1 MRVAGKSLGLA
12 LSLGLAQACSST
24 PSPQPAVTSQAEA
37 GPPAFVHDQISRT
50 DFNRWSA
57 KLDMPFYWA
66 AGDDDVLQPSGL
78 HLLFGVEAPER
89 DHWVE
94 GGRFTSAFEAE
105 YRALVAAQRGE
116 RTADALEAAEQAR
129 RAAVE
134 RELDQGNPTLIA
146 WDFSESADPDR
157 ALVEHVLASAR
168 IIEDLYARQKGV
180 AKLPAP
186 SDPASRRMV
195 HRNQGPF
202 CVAPATESD
211 PDCRALPDAERIFGL
226 YPTKLQSREDFCGI
240 LAKRRNADALLD
252 PFTVVRVKDG
262 KLRSVPYHEAYAT
275 PMKEVAQHLRA
286 AAGVQPPEEAALI
299 RYLEAAAK
307 AFEDGSWMEADEAW
321 AAMNAENSRWYL
333 RIGPDE
339 VYFEPCNRKAA
350 FHVSFARINQDSLAW
365 QAKLDPVKQEM
376 ENALS
381 ALAGRAYRARKVSF
395 HLPDF
400 IDIVI
405 NAGDSRK
412 PHGATI
418 GQSLPNWGPVA
429 NEGRGRTVAMTNL
442 YTDPDSQRTLTTQAE
457 SLLCAETMEVFSADP
472 APQIMSTVLHEAAHN
487 LGPAHEY
494 EVRGKTDDEIFGGP
508 LASTFEELK
517 AQTSA
522 LYLASWL
529 AEKGIIE
536 EAIARK
542 AHVRDLAWAFGHISR
557 GMYAASGQPK
567 PYSQLAAI
575 QLGFLMDEGAVRW
588 LAEDRAA
595 NGIDTGCFQV
605 DLPVMEAAAE
615 KLERRVLVIKG
626 KGLKRGADRLVA
638 EYVDAESR
646 QATMQVI
653 QERWLRAPKATFV
666 YSIRL

>member
-1 MRVAGKSLGLA
+1 MRVAGCSLCLGLA
-12 LSLGLAQACSST
+12 LACSST
-24 PSPQPAVTSQAEA
+24 PAPAPAPAPQAEVA
-37 GPPAFVHDQISRT
+37 PPAFVYDQIART

-57 KLDMPFYWA
+57 KLDLPFHWA
-66 AGDDDVLQPSGL
+66 AGDDEVLQPDGL
-78 HLLFGVEAPER
+78 HLLFGVQAR
-89 DHWVE
+89 DRAYWVD
-94 GGRFTSAFEAE
+94 GGRFTPAFRTE
-105 YRALVAAQRGE
+105 YLELVAAQRGE
-116 RTADALEAAEQAR
+116 RSAEEGVDAEERAR

-134 RELDQGNPTLIA
+134 RELDQGKPTLIA
-146 WDFSESADPDR
+146 WDFRGSAESDQ
-157 ALVEHVLASAR
+157 ALVDHILAAAR
-168 IIEDLYARQKGV
+168 LIEDLYARQKGV
-180 AKLPAP
+180 ARLAEPA
-186 SDPASRRMV
+186 DPASRRMM

-202 CVAPATESD
+202 CVAPSTESD
-211 PDCRALPDAERIFGL
+211 PNCRALPEAKRVFGL
-226 YPTKLQSREDFCGI
+226 YPTKLQSREDFCSI
-240 LAKRRNADALLD
+240 SSKRRNADALLD
-252 PFTVVRVKDG
+252 PFTVVRVKEG
-262 KLRSVPYHEAYAT
+262 KLTAVPYHEAYAA
-275 PMKEVAQHLRA
+275 PMKEVAEHLRA
-286 AAGVQPPEEAALI
+286 AAAVQPPEETALV

-307 AFEDGSWMEADEAW
+307 AFEDGSWLEADEAW

-381 ALAGRAYRARKVSF
+381 ALAGRAYRARKLSF

-400 IDIVI
+400 IDIVL

-442 YTDPDSQRTLTTQAE
+442 YTDPDSQKTLTTQAE
-457 SLLCAETMEVFSADP
+457 SLFCAPTMEVFTADP
-472 APQIMSTVLHEAAHN
+472 APQVMSTVLHEAAHN

-494 EVRGKTDDEIFGGP
+494 EVRGKTDDETFGGP
-508 LASTFEELK
+508 LASTLEELK

-529 AEKGIIE
+529 ADKGIIE
-536 EAIARK
+536 ESIARK

-557 GMYAASGQPK
+557 GMYAASGQPRS
-567 PYSQLAAI
+567 YSQLAAI
-575 QLGFLMDEGAVRW
+575 QLGFFMDEEAVRW
-588 LAEDRAA
+588 RAEELAA
-595 NGIDTGCFQV
+595 NGLDTGCFEV
-605 DLPVMEAAAE
+605 DLAAMKQAAE
-615 KLERRVLVIKG
+615 KLERLVLIIKG
-626 KGLKRGADRLVA
+626 QGRRRGAERLVA
-638 EYVDAESR
+638 EYVDAQPR

-653 QERWLRAPKATFV
+653 KERWLRAPKATFV
-666 YSIRL
+666 YAIRR

>member
-1 MRVAGKSLGLA
+1 MRVAGTSIGLCC
-12 LSLGLAQACSST
+12 LLACSST
-24 PSPQPAVTSQAEA
+24 PTSDPAAATAA
-37 GPPAFVHDQISRT
+37 APGPAFVYDRVTRT

-57 KLDMPFYWA
+57 KLDLPFYWA
-66 AGDDDVLQPSGL
+66 AGDDEVLRPEGL
-78 HLLFGVEAPER
+78 HLLFGVEGPGPEV
-89 DHWVE
+89 WVD
-94 GGRFTSAFEAE
+94 GARFTSAFQAE
-105 YRALVAAQRGE
+105 YEKVVAAQQGQRQTGTLAPE
-116 RTADALEAAEQAR
+116 ELRR

-134 RELDQGNPTLIA
+134 KELDQGHPTLIS
-146 WDFSESADPDR
+146 WDFAASSQADR
-157 ALVEHVLASAR
+157 GLVEHVLAAAE
-168 IIEDLYARQKGV
+168 IIEGLYARQKGV
-180 AKLPAP
+180 DQLQRPA
-186 SDPASRRMV
+186 DPASRRLMR
-195 HRNQGPF
+195 RNQGPF
-202 CVAPATESD
+202 CVAPGTESD
-211 PDCRALPDAERIFGL
+211 PDCRALPDVDRVFGL
-226 YPTKLQSREDFCGI
+226 YPAKLQQRTDFCGF
-240 LAKRRNADALLD
+240 LSKRKDADALLD
-252 PFTVVRVKDG
+252 PFTVVRVADG
-262 KLRSVPYHEAYAT
+262 RLQAVPYHRAYAA
-275 PMKEVAQHLRA
+275 PMKEVAEHLQA
-286 AAGVQPPEEAALI
+286 AAGLQPPEESALV
-299 RYLEAAAK
+299 RYLESAAK

-350 FHVSFARINQDSLAW
+350 FHVSFARINEDSLAW

-381 ALAGRAYRARKVSF
+381 RLAGRAYRARKVAF

-400 IDIVI
+400 IDIVL

-457 SLLCAETMEVFSADP
+457 SLFCDEVMEVFSAEP
-472 APQIMSTVLHEAAHN
+472 APQVMSTVLHEAAHN

-494 EVRGKTDDEIFGGP
+494 EVRGKTDDQIFGGP

-529 AEKGIIE
+529 AEKGVIE
-536 EAIARK
+536 KAVAQK

-557 GMYAASGQPK
+557 GMYTASDQPK
-567 PYSQLAAI
+567 SYSQLAAI
-575 QLGFLMDEGAVRW
+575 QFGFLMDEGAVKW
-588 LAEDRAA
+588 MAERRAA
-595 NGIDTGCFQV
+595 NGLDMGCFQV
-605 DLPVMEAAAE
+605 DLAQMEAAAE
-615 KLERRVLVIKG
+615 KLEKRVLIIKG
-626 KGLKRGADRLVA
+626 QGRKRGAERLVA
-638 EYVDAESR
+638 QYVDAEAR
-646 QATMQVI
+646 QATMQLI

-666 YSIRL
+666 YSIRP